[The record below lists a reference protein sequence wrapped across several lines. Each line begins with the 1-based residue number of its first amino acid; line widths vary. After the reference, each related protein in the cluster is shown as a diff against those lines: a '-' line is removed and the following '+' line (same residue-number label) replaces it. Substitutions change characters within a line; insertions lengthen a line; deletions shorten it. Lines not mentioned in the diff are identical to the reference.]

1 MHLSTV
7 VIDAIGA
14 LSTAGSLFIVSAGLT
29 LVFGAMRL
37 INIAHGS
44 FYMYGA
50 FLLSTIAGT
59 ASGLRFWAALLAAAV
74 IVALIGVA
82 AELGVLRRIYQREH
96 LTQLIATFGLFLV
109 LADLALHFWGSNSR
123 TVNPPPAVAGH
134 LTVAGATFPTY
145 DLVIIGAAG
154 IVGAALWLLL
164 QRTALG
170 WRIRAAVEDS
180 ETLAA
185 GGTNLRLLRTGVFA
199 VGALLAGLSGAV
211 IAPQVAVAP
220 GMDSAIVVSAF
231 LVAVIGGLGSVVGA
245 AIGAL
250 VIGAAET
257 IGTVVAPTWASAFI
271 YLAMIAVLVVRP
283 SGLFGTPERAA

>member
-1 MHLSTV
+1 MRLSTV
-7 VIDAIGA
+7 VIDVIGV

-50 FLLSTIAGT
+50 FLLTTIVGT
-59 ASGLRFWAALLAAAV
+59 ASGLRFWLALLAAAV

-82 AELGVLRRIYQREH
+82 AELGVMRRIYQREH
-96 LTQLIATFGLFLV
+96 LTQLIATFGLFLI

-123 TVNPPPAVAGH
+123 TVSPPPGVAGH
-134 LTVAGATFPTY
+134 LTVAGATFPSY
-145 DLVIIGAAG
+145 DLVVIAAAVVTG
-154 IVGAALWLLL
+154 VALWLLL

-170 WRIRAAVEDS
+170 WRIRAAVEDP

-220 GMDSAIVVSAF
+220 GMDNAIVVSAF

-245 AIGAL
+245 AVGAL

-257 IGTVVAPTWASAFI
+257 IGTVVAPAWASAFI
-271 YLAMIAVLVVRP
+271 YLTMIVVLVVRP
-283 SGLFGTPERAA
+283 AGLFGIPERA